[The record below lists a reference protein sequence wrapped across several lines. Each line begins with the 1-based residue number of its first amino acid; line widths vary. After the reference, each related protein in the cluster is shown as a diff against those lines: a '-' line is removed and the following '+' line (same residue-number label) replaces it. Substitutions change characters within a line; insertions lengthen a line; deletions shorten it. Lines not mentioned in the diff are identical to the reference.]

1 LDILPDESVYDLD
14 IMPDESVYDLDILPD
29 ESVTTSNSLRQQG
42 ESVTNLEIPPD
53 ESGDSNILLFES
65 AGAQKSSQ
73 VNVIIRKS
81 CSIARDFD
89 YVFMHA
95 ESAEAWKSCHRCS
108 LVRKPFLKRTLL
120 VCTVYPV
127 CLFALL

>member
-1 LDILPDESVYDLD
+1 MDILPDESVYDLD
-14 IMPDESVYDLDILPD
+14 I
-29 ESVTTSNSLRQQG
+29 LRQQG

-53 ESGDSNILLFES
+53 ESVDSNILPFES

-81 CSIARDFD
+81 CSITRDFD
-89 YVFMHA
+89 YVFLHA
-95 ESAEAWKSCHRCS
+95 ESAGEWKSCHRCS

-120 VCTVYPV
+120 VKKHCTVIPDSDRLKRYCTFVPY
-127 CLFALL
+127 FA